1 MKTTQLKDALANNS
15 RLIEDIVGIP
25 SNFKTSKISMDNIF
39 IMYHRNSDNNPL
51 MINPLD
57 WSNYQNS
64 GEIADG
70 VVVVEGGKILVV
82 GPTETNLYWSSR
94 AINGG
99 GKTTDDLLIALNDWE
114 GRSNTTSQITH
125 SECNGASYASGFCAQ
140 YSRVNANGIGLPA
153 GKWWLPSLGEL
164 MMICANMRK
173 INYAL
178 SLINDA
184 IKLSEAWY
192 WSSTEVRA
200 ADAWSMHIGGGCEKI
215 HPKNG
220 NSFMVRPVSHILKM
234 FDN

>member
-25 SNFKTSKISMDNIF
+25 SNFKTSKISTDNIF

-140 YSRVNANGIGLPA
+140 YIRVNVNGIGLPA
-153 GKWWLPSLGEL
+153 VKWWL
-164 MMICANMRK
+164 
-173 INYAL
+173 L
-178 SLINDA
+178 SL
-184 IKLSEAWY
+184 
-192 WSSTEVRA
+192 
-200 ADAWSMHIGGGCEKI
+200 
-215 HPKNG
+215 
-220 NSFMVRPVSHILKM
+220 
-234 FDN
+234 

>member
-25 SNFKTSKISMDNIF
+25 SNFKTSKISTDNIF

-99 GKTTDDLLIALNDWE
+99 GKTT
-114 GRSNTTSQITH
+114 GRADQTPH
-125 SECNGASYASGFCAQ
+125 
-140 YSRVNANGIGLPA
+140 
-153 GKWWLPSLGEL
+153 
-164 MMICANMRK
+164 RK
-173 INYAL
+173 L
-178 SLINDA
+178 
-184 IKLSEAWY
+184 
-192 WSSTEVRA
+192 
-200 ADAWSMHIGGGCEKI
+200 
-215 HPKNG
+215 
-220 NSFMVRPVSHILKM
+220 HILNVM
-234 FDN
+234 VQVTHRDFVRSTAV